1 MNPRPHTLSR
11 KALAAFTMTELAL
24 CIAVIGIA
32 LVAIIG
38 VLPSGLNVQKEN
50 REDTLI
56 AEDAKYLLECI
67 RSGSVGVADLTNY
80 VERVD
85 WTRRGLRVNEQHF
98 FYGATYD
105 GPRQGGIL
113 LTNPLHVVALLSL
126 PREEPQPDGRT
137 VTNLVVAQFRSFS
150 SPFSQKPYPEPGGV
164 PPSPRR
170 LDLALRYQVLAECI
184 RPATRP
190 AFVVNQAPTN
200 AAALQRQQFHL
211 DAALTEVRLAFQW
224 PLVQVGNTVRAGN
237 NRRVFRTQTLG
248 RRELVS
254 PNFYGTDLRVTR
266 LVPDLARS
274 PLN

>member
-1 MNPRPHTLSR
+1 MNVLPHPLSPRR
-11 KALAAFTMTELAL
+11 VAAFTMTELAL

-85 WTRRGLRVNEQHF
+85 WTRRGLRVNEQYF

-126 PREEPQPDGRT
+126 PREEAQPDGRL
-137 VTNLVVAQFRSFS
+137 VTNAVVAQFRSFS
-150 SPFSQKPYPEPGGV
+150 STFSLKPYAERGGGQ
-164 PPSPRR
+164 PSPRR
-170 LDLALRYQVLAECI
+170 LDLALRYQVQSECV

-190 AFVVNQAPTN
+190 AFVVNNAPTN
-200 AAALQRQQFHL
+200 AVTLQNQQFHL
-211 DAALTEVRLAFQW
+211 DSTLTEIRLVFQW
-224 PLVQVGNTVRAGN
+224 PVVQVGNTVRAGN
-237 NRRVFRTQTLG
+237 NRHVFRTQTLG
-248 RRELVS
+248 RRQVVADD
-254 PNFYGTDLRVTR
+254 FYGTDLRVTR
-266 LVPDLARS
+266 LVPDLARR
-274 PLN
+274 P